1 MVTADSHSPRVSDAN
16 NACVLEP
23 EPELTLEEILA
34 ELRPTVQPAG
44 VAYDHIEFWEH
55 SVESPALRDVR
66 ASGLTHASDLVME
79 FEGHDVALARS
90 AGVEVRDLRHPEGAF
105 WPWYRSLL
113 NEFGNELD
121 DDVLNQLVSRARRGA
136 LAGRMRW
143 YLGYLDGRPAGYTSV
158 VPVGG
163 AHYLDNVVT
172 MPEFRRRGV
181 ASATVTL
188 AVRAAL
194 DAGAACI
201 FLLAEASGNPQ
212 RLYERI
218 GFRPRDTV
226 ETFHRELGPAEAG

>member
-1 MVTADSHSPRVSDAN
+1 
-16 NACVLEP
+16 
-23 EPELTLEEILA
+23 
-34 ELRPTVQPAG
+34 VQPAG
-44 VAYDHIEFWEH
+44 AAYDHIEFWEH
-55 SVESPALRDVR
+55 SVENPALRDVR

-79 FEGHDVALARS
+79 FEGHDVGVGRP
-90 AGVEVRDLRHPEGAF
+90 AGVEVRDIRHPKGAF

-113 NEFGNELD
+113 NEFGNQLD
-121 DDVLNQLVSRARRGA
+121 DGVLNQLVSRARQGT

-143 YLGYLDGRPAGYTSV
+143 HVGYLDGRPAGYTSV
-158 VPVGG
+158 VPVGD
-163 AHYLDNVVT
+163 AYYLDNVVT
-172 MPEFRRRGV
+172 VPEVRRRGV
-181 ASATVTL
+181 ASATVTR

-201 FLLAEASGNPQ
+201 FLLAEASGDPQ